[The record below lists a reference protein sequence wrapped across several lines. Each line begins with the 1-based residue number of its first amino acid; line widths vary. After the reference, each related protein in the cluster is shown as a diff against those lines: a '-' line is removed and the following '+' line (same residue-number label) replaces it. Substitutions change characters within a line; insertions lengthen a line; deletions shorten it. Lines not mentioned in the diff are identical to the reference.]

1 MGRVILCDFDGTITV
16 DDTLVEI
23 LDTFAGPAWNRIE
36 EKIKSEEFGNRI
48 GLRKEFA
55 LCSPTKSQITRLLR
69 DKIEID
75 PAFKPFLEFCNR
87 DGYELIVISG
97 GFSLC
102 VETLFKK
109 YSIKGVP
116 YLANDLIFKDE
127 GLEIQYP
134 YSAQECKEC
143 GNCKTAHLKKL
154 QSQENFVIYIGNG
167 TTDRCPAKHAD
178 LVFAKDELAQ
188 YCTANKIP
196 YVPFENFSDI
206 KECLAQQVTEV
217 YYEA

>member
-1 MGRVILCDFDGTITV
+1 MSKVILCDFDGTITV
-16 DDTLVEI
+16 DDTLVKI
-23 LDTFAGPAWNRIE
+23 LDTFAGPIWNRIE

-55 LCSPTKSQITRLLR
+55 LCNPTKQQITRLLR
-69 DKIEID
+69 NEIEID
-75 PAFKPFLEFCNR
+75 PTFKPFMQFCNR
-87 DGYELIVISG
+87 DKYELIVVSG

-102 VETLFKK
+102 IETIFKK
-109 YSIKGVP
+109 YGIKGVP
-116 YLANDLIFKDE
+116 YLGNELIFKE
-127 GLEIQYP
+127 GELEILYP
-134 YSAQECKEC
+134 YSAQECSEC
-143 GNCKTAHLKKL
+143 GNCKTAHLKKFKG
-154 QSQENFVIYIGNG
+154 QDNFVIYIGNG

-188 YCTANKIP
+188 YCAANKIP

-206 KECLAQQVTEV
+206 QECLAQQPMEV